1 MIIKYNKYNI
11 IKSYNI
17 LRFIAGKS
25 YYFGVGGGM
34 RQFEN
39 LIIKDGIFDVKI
51 VWKSKEG
58 KYIFY
63 NFTIFLNK
71 QQLYIHTYK
80 YIYIYIFRITK
91 RNFKN

>member
-11 IKSYNI
+11 IKSHNI

-39 LIIKDGIFDVKI
+39 LIIEDGIFDVKI

-63 NFTIFLNK
+63 NFFKQATFLNK
-71 QQLYIHTYK
+71 HIL
-80 YIYIYIFRITK
+80 YIYIFRITK

>member
-1 MIIKYNKYNI
+1 
-11 IKSYNI
+11 
-17 LRFIAGKS
+17 
-25 YYFGVGGGM
+25 M

-39 LIIKDGIFDVKI
+39 LITEDGIFDVKI

-63 NFTIFLNK
+63 NFFKRATVL
-71 QQLYIHTYK
+71 
-80 YIYIYIFRITK
+80 YIYIFFRITK